1 MSCDKTL
8 VLLSIFSHSSI
19 HLPFLPSS
27 INGIW
32 NFSLDKSL
40 FLLSISLVRFIISIS
55 FFFQHI
61 NFIIARWW
69 HTFDAF
75 VHNTEILLDIN
86 QSNVAR
92 VTNRPNKNVQRSL
105 PLFSRSYTV
114 FVWKAAAEESDQL
127 VYRSIPSNFETI
139 SLIRLISIALLWS
152 HLRENNMSA
161 KDLYRSCLKRIRS
174 LLEREFFENNYYWV
188 IFTIYRY
195 RAHLW
200 RLW

>member
-1 MSCDKTL
+1 MKFLARQEFIS
-8 VLLSIFSHSSI
+8 FI
-19 HLPFLPSS
+19 HLSCT
-27 INGIW
+27 IY
-32 NFSLDKSL
+32 NFN
-40 FLLSISLVRFIISIS
+40 F
-55 FFFQHI
+55 FFFQHV

-105 PLFSRSYTV
+105 PLFSRSYIV

-127 VYRSIPSNFETI
+127 VYRSIPSI
-139 SLIRLISIALLWS
+139 SLIWLISIVLLWS